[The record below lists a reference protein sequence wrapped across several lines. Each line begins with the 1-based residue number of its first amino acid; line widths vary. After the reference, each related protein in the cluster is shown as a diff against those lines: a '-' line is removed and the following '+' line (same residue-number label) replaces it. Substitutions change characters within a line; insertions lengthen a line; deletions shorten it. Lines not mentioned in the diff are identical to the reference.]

1 MVIQLSSDRNAIAN
15 AFIQEQGNGKLRTE
29 EMLVVSELER
39 IGIPITYYTEKRM
52 RRRQLPLDDR
62 SLVVGDLPCIL
73 GALKQLAIPAPLP
86 NDYPASLSD
95 FLHRRVW
102 KSTLGALEFAL
113 RDGVCR
119 STFAKPATRCKR
131 FTGCVFDAESDLYRV
146 HGVSRHEELWC
157 AEVVTWAS
165 EYRVYIV
172 NSEIRSVDWYAGN
185 REISLDLNEVR
196 RAILALDT
204 AGESLAGYAIDFG
217 VLASGAT
224 ALVEMND
231 GFALGA
237 YQIDS
242 KNYTDLL
249 WARWEELLLIEN

>member
-1 MVIQLSSDRNAIAN
+1 
-15 AFIQEQGNGKLRTE
+15 
-29 EMLVVSELER
+29 MLFRS
-39 IGIPITYYTEKRM
+39 
-52 RRRQLPLDDR
+52 RRRQLPLNDR
-62 SLVVGDLPCIL
+62 SLVVGDMPCIF
-73 GALKQLAIPAPLP
+73 GALKQLGIPAPLP
-86 NDYPASLSD
+86 NDYPVALRE
-95 FLHRRVW
+95 FLHRHVW

-113 RDGVCR
+113 RDGECR
-119 STFAKPATRCKR
+119 STFAKPASRCKR

-146 HGVSRHEELWC
+146 YGVSRHEELWC
-157 AEVVTWAS
+157 AEVVTWLS

-185 REISLDLNEVR
+185 REISIDLHEVR

-237 YQIDS
+237 YQIDCRS
-242 KNYTDLL
+242 YTDLL
-249 WARWEELLLIEN
+249 WARWEELLLTRKELTFQ